1 MTGRADTRPPGPQV
15 DADHYAGGYD
25 SLYRWV
31 SYWYQLRELRRLR
44 PARVLEI
51 GVGNGTVSAALARA
65 GAAVTT
71 VTTLDFDARL
81 RPDVCGDVR
90 RLPFAPGEFDAVL
103 CAQVLE
109 HLPFDELPAL
119 LHEIR
124 RVSRRHAVISLPCS
138 RAGLFIVPTILGA
151 ATAPRLAFRLPLP
164 NALCRLL
171 FRQHKW
177 EIGRLGFPLRKVRRA
192 IRAAGWRIAR
202 EVEPVLNTYHRFF
215 VLEKTATD

>member
-1 MTGRADTRPPGPQV
+1 MTPRSEHEPAGVQV
-15 DADHYAGGYD
+15 DAAHYAGGYD

-51 GVGNGTVSAALARA
+51 GVGNGTVSAALARD
-65 GAAVTT
+65 GAA
-71 VTTLDFDARL
+71 VTTLDFDPKL

-90 RLPFAPGEFDAVL
+90 RLPFAPEEFDAVL

-119 LHEIR
+119 LQEIG

-151 ATAPRLAFRLPLP
+151 ATVPRFALRLPLP

-192 IRAAGWRIAR
+192 IRVAGWRILR

-215 VLEKTATD
+215 VLEKPAPD